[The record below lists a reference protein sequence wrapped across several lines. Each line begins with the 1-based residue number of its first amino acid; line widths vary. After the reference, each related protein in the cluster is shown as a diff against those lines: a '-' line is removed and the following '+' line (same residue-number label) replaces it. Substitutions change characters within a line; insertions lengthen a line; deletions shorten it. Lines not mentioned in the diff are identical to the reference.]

1 MNTKEKTFKE
11 IFEELSLFIFLKE
24 KEIDFLERMKE
35 NGMKFLP
42 QEQREHTIQVLS
54 EIVEAKKK
62 ELEKYQLFPLK
73 NPH

>member
-1 MNTKEKTFKE
+1 
-11 IFEELSLFIFLKE
+11 
-24 KEIDFLERMKE
+24 MKE

-42 QEQREHTIQVLS
+42 QEEREHTIQVLG

>member
-1 MNTKEKTFKE
+1 MDTKEKTFKE

-42 QEQREHTIQVLS
+42 QEEREHTIQVLS

>member
-1 MNTKEKTFKE
+1 MSKKEKTFKE

-24 KEIDFLERMKE
+24 KEIDFLERMKK
-35 NGMKFLP
+35 NGMTFLP
-42 QEQREHTIQVLS
+42 QEERAHTIQVLG

>member
-1 MNTKEKTFKE
+1 MSEKEKTLKE

-24 KEIDFLERMKE
+24 KEIDFLERMKK

-42 QEQREHTIQVLS
+42 HKDRAHTIQVLT

>member
-1 MNTKEKTFKE
+1 MSEKEKTLKE

-24 KEIDFLERMKE
+24 KEIDFLERMKK

-42 QEQREHTIQVLS
+42 QEERAHTIQVLG

>member
-1 MNTKEKTFKE
+1 MSTKEKTIKE

-24 KEIDFLERMKE
+24 REIDFLERIK
-35 NGMKFLP
+35 NDGMKFLP
-42 QEQREHTIQVLS
+42 QKDRAYTIQVLT